1 MPSNGYDYGARGDG
15 INTWQAKSKQTLK
28 RSPAGYQEYLTKL
41 YNETEV
47 WMLDKE
53 NMELVNNKL
62 KVSMQHSLL
71 MKVYILRIC
80 KAYRSL

>member
-1 MPSNGYDYGARGDG
+1 MPSNGSDYGARGDG

-62 KVSMQHSLL
+62 KVIYAALATYESVHIAYMQSL
-71 MKVYILRIC
+71 
-80 KAYRSL
+80 

>member
-53 NMELVNNKL
+53 NMELVNNKF
-62 KVSMQHSLL
+62 KVIYAAFATYESVHIAYMQSL
-71 MKVYILRIC
+71 
-80 KAYRSL
+80 